1 MFTPSIYHKRPIFST
16 TKPNN
21 KGHPTIETEQVWSLG
36 WFQSGLIF
44 LEKINSNWN
53 KKIKLIYFKLENKKL
68 VPIFFLKM

>member
-21 KGHPTIETEQVWSLG
+21 KGHPTIETEQVWYLG

-44 LEKINSNWN
+44 LE
-53 KKIKLIYFKLENKKL
+53 KIKLIYFKLENKKL
-68 VPIFFLKM
+68 VPIFF